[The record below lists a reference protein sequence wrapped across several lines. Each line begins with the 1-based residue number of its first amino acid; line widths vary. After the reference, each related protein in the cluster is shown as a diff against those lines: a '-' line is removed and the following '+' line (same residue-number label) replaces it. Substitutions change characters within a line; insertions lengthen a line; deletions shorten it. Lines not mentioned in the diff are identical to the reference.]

1 VAKKNFKG
9 GLDSLLQS
17 TTTSTNIPPVVS
29 KSDNVKPNELRAT
42 FIVREDYLEKIK
54 AVAYW
59 DRLLV
64 KDVINTAIGQ
74 YIEKYGNI
82 KPVPQKN
89 SNL

>member
-42 FIVREDYLEKIK
+42 FIVREDYLEKMLSTLQSDNTSKNTETLNRFRKKI
-54 AVAYW
+54 
-59 DRLLV
+59 LTCN
-64 KDVINTAIGQ
+64 IN
-74 YIEKYGNI
+74 
-82 KPVPQKN
+82 KPMH
-89 SNL
+89 